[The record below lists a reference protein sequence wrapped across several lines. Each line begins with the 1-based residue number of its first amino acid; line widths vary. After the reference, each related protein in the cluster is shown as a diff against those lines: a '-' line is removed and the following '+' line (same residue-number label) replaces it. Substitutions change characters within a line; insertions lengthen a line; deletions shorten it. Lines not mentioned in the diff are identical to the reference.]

1 MTNHADLIAALRI
14 PMDVTL
20 RDGAP
25 ELDEYDEQRKAA
37 ADALE
42 AVWVEAYSRGQEDMR
57 ERAAEVLRDKWAST
71 SAEHEAA
78 IRALPIKE
86 KDDE

>member
-1 MTNHADLIAALRI
+1 MTNHESLIAALRI
-14 PMDVTL
+14 PMNVTL
-20 RDGAP
+20 PGAP
-25 ELDEYDEQRKAA
+25 ELEEYDEQRRAA

-42 AVWVEAYSRGQEDMR
+42 AAWAEVYRRGQEDMQ

-78 IRALPIKE
+78 IRALPIKD